1 MLELFQFPPNLGL
14 FVCSVWPG
22 CMARGTALPVIT
34 DLITY
39 YLFYNLFFKTKTTTI
54 ICLKEFSFYY
64 FFSEN
69 ETADRSR
76 IVLRSKCPNYKVCRS
91 LHKFASALGLFN
103 SKGLPHSRSNIENN
117 CIYACKSI
125 HSKNISE
132 FTPTFLQIIR
142 LFFYQ
147 DEISKYLLF
156 PGK

>member
-1 MLELFQFPPNLGL
+1 MQSSPSG
-14 FVCSVWPG
+14 WPG
-22 CMARGTALPVIT
+22 CMARGPPLPAIT

-54 ICLKEFSFYY
+54 ICLKEFSFLLF

-103 SKGLPHSRSNIENN
+103 SKGLPHSLSNIENN
-117 CIYACKSI
+117 CIYACKSPYI
-125 HSKNISE
+125 QNIFQS
-132 FTPTFLQIIR
+132 LH
-142 LFFYQ
+142 LHFY
-147 DEISKYLLF
+147 I
-156 PGK
+156 